1 MRESRR
7 KLRRRVG
14 ATLLE
19 VLISTAILA
28 VGMAA
33 TMRAIG
39 TCARTQSQLEDR
51 TTARRLAEQ
60 EIATLRVQSTADSP
74 ADMTGQF
81 EEPFEEYSWTA
92 KTQRAGDESPFAL
105 VELTVW
111 KEDGSE
117 RNPMYSTQTLIS
129 Q

>member
-1 MRESRR
+1 MKNQRR
-7 KLRRRVG
+7 LRRRVG

-33 TMRAIG
+33 TMRTIG

-51 TTARRLAEQ
+51 STARRLAEQ
-60 EIATLRVQSTADSP
+60 EIATLRVQSTADTP
-74 ADMTGQF
+74 TDMAGQF
-81 EEPFEEYSWTA
+81 ENPFEDYSWTA
-92 KTQRAGDESPFAL
+92 KTHRAGDESPFAPI
-105 VELTVW
+105 ELTVW
-111 KEDGSE
+111 KGDGSE
-117 RNPMYSTQTLIS
+117 RDPAYSTQTLIS